1 VPGREYVWTDL
12 GMASAAR
19 HGVTP
24 HEVVDALYSPQRIE
38 NEIGDSLLAVA
49 GLTET
54 ARVIVVLCDRLGGET
69 YAIAAARPAN
79 REEIAQWL
87 EGTR

>member
-12 GMASAAR
+12 GIGSAAR
-19 HGVTP
+19 HDVTP

-38 NEIGDSLLAVA
+38 NAIGSALLAVA

-54 ARVIVVLCDRLGGET
+54 ARVVVVLCERLGGET

-79 REEIAQWL
+79 PEEIIQWL